1 MVNFMLCT
9 HTHTH
14 THTHIYKTKIKKK
27 KKNEFGLKEENSI
40 IEV

>member
-1 MVNFMLCT
+1 MVNFMLCI